1 MAVLVFAYFVN
12 AFIQSWL
19 ILPWELV
26 VGALWLAL
34 CYVLSV
40 RSGVA
45 TILVFSFAIA
55 VGWGLFIE
63 STPVSDFRNF
73 HVQAERISDGR
84 LGFLFVSKSP
94 TMVSYYAVFHLLL
107 GSSYATNY
115 IASAVAWTAG
125 AGIFYHA
132 AKALIEEG
140 KARFIC
146 AGLALCPTFLV
157 FAPVV
162 SSESVFYLLTALWAW
177 LMSRHLTG
185 KRLLPHL
192 YIAIGLVAALLFF
205 TRGNGLLILLVTV
218 LALFA
223 TSPTNLLGNLSLA
236 ELGRRICSRI
246 PWVASSLVVA
256 SFALIVVAH
265 AGLSWASGHGA
276 QFSGS
281 HWAPLQLLFGTNR
294 EHRGGFNVADAHL
307 SGYTGDNRLPRAEAA
322 RKAGEIAIERI
333 REDVPGFARFAFT
346 AKMGRLWGRENS
358 LYNWAVGDK
367 ERREL
372 LRAHIQTTVLGIL
385 DGAYRLVFLLFLVWL
400 ITQVR
405 RPSYFLVLALIAFLY
420 ALPHLLVEVQPRY
433 HVTMTPYLLF
443 GGLLFAHQWTERGA
457 MFLAS
462 RGFGWP
468 SGG

>member
-19 ILPWELV
+19 ILPWEVV

-45 TILVFSFAIA
+45 TILVFSFAVA
-55 VGWGLFIE
+55 VGWGLLIE

-73 HVQAERISDGR
+73 HIQAERISDGR

-94 TMVSYYAVFHLLL
+94 TTVSYYAVFHFLL

-115 IASAVAWTAG
+115 IASAVAWTTG

-132 AKALIEEG
+132 AKALMEEG

-146 AGLALCPTFLV
+146 AGTGPLPYLPGVRPGGQLRVGLLPADG
-157 FAPVV
+157 
-162 SSESVFYLLTALWAW
+162 SVAW

-367 ERREL
+367 E
-372 LRAHIQTTVLGIL
+372 
-385 DGAYRLVFLLFLVWL
+385 
-400 ITQVR
+400 
-405 RPSYFLVLALIAFLY
+405 
-420 ALPHLLVEVQPRY
+420 
-433 HVTMTPYLLF
+433 TP
-443 GGLLFAHQWTERGA
+443 
-457 MFLAS
+457 
-462 RGFGWP
+462 
-468 SGG
+468 